1 MPRKGIALVIS
12 APSGAG
18 KTTLLQ
24 RLLRE
29 FPQFGYSISCTTR
42 QPRQGEVD
50 GKDYVFLSREEFEQR
65 RAQGYF
71 AEWAEVHGNLYG
83 TPLAPVQ
90 DSLQRGQDV
99 LFDIDVQGAAQLKL
113 SLAEAV
119 FIFILPPSMTE
130 LEHRLRS
137 RALDDEATI
146 ERRMANARQEMLE
159 SRWYDALVINDDLDT
174 AYDALRS
181 VFVAASLAPF
191 RSPDLPEALLDC

>member
-18 KTTLLQ
+18 KTTLVQ

-83 TPLAPVQ
+83 TPLAPVK

-146 ERRMANARQEMLE
+146 ERRMSNARQEMLE

-191 RSPDLPEALLDC
+191 RSPDLPEKLLDC